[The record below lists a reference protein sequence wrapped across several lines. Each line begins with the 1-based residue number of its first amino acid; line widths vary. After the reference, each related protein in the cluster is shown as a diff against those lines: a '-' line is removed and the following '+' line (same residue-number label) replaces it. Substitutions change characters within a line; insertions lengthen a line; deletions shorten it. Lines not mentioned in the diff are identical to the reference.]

1 MKEDIKNVLLMGLGA
16 ISLTGEKA
24 SEIKKELLE
33 KGEALYKEGSI
44 KNEELKRDIKE
55 KIKDNTNIQYTS
67 VTKEDLVDIISTMSD
82 EEKEELSELLK
93 SKKENFAA
101 VTANNDNY
109 DINREFDP
117 VQTDNSDSKYLFDN
131 ENAIIVNFKNK
142 KK

>member
-1 MKEDIKNVLLMGLGA
+1 MKEDIKNVLLMGLVA

-67 VTKEDLVDIISTMSD
+67 VTKDDLVDIISSMSD
-82 EEKEELSELLK
+82 EEKAELTE
-93 SKKENFAA
+93 
-101 VTANNDNY
+101 
-109 DINREFDP
+109 
-117 VQTDNSDSKYLFDN
+117 
-131 ENAIIVNFKNK
+131 
-142 KK
+142 

>member
-67 VTKEDLVDIISTMSD
+67 VTKDDLVDIISSMSD
-82 EEKEELSELLK
+82 EEKAELTELLK
-93 SKKENFAA
+93 SKKEDNAECNGEKCGCESSNDSGEEKQNE
-101 VTANNDNY
+101 NND
-109 DINREFDP
+109 
-117 VQTDNSDSKYLFDN
+117 
-131 ENAIIVNFKNK
+131 
-142 KK
+142 

>member
-55 KIKDNTNIQYTS
+55 KIKDNTNIQ
-67 VTKEDLVDIISTMSD
+67 
-82 EEKEELSELLK
+82 
-93 SKKENFAA
+93 
-101 VTANNDNY
+101 
-109 DINREFDP
+109 
-117 VQTDNSDSKYLFDN
+117 
-131 ENAIIVNFKNK
+131 
-142 KK
+142 

>member
-67 VTKEDLVDIISTMSD
+67 VTKEDLVDIISSMSD
-82 EEKEELSELLK
+82 EEKAELTELLK
-93 SKKENFAA
+93 SKKEDNAECKDEKCGCESSNNSEEEKQDE
-101 VTANNDNY
+101 NND
-109 DINREFDP
+109 
-117 VQTDNSDSKYLFDN
+117 
-131 ENAIIVNFKNK
+131 
-142 KK
+142 